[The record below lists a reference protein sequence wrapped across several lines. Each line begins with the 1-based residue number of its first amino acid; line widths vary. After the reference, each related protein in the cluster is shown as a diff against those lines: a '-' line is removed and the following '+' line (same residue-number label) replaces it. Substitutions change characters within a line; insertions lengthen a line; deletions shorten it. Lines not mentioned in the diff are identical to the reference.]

1 MLHHAVFFD
10 RDDTLNY
17 DPGYLGNPDLVKL
30 FPGVPQGI
38 SKLKN
43 ELNFKIVVISNQS
56 GITRGKITEND
67 VLAVNRKINDLLKE
81 EGTGI
86 DKFYHCPYHP
96 DFDDEE
102 KCKCRKPSPLMIFTA
117 AEELKLDLS
126 KCYFV
131 GDKASDVLCGFNAGI
146 KTVLIKSGNF
156 EEEIN
161 ILINENKTPNFV
173 AANFLDATNF
183 IYNDFAGAQV

>member
-1 MLHHAVFFD
+1 MLHQAVFFD

-43 ELNFKIVVISNQS
+43 ELDFKIVVISNQS
-56 GITRGKITEND
+56 GITRGKITEDD
-67 VLAVNRKINDLLKE
+67 VIAVNKKLNDLLNE

-86 DKFYHCPYHP
+86 DKFYYCPYHP

-102 KCKCRKPSPLMIFTA
+102 KCSCRKPSPKLIFEA
-117 AEELKLDLS
+117 ARELHLDLS
-126 KCYFV
+126 KSYFV
-131 GDKASDVLCGFNAGI
+131 GDKASDVLCGYNAGL
-146 KTVLIKSGNF
+146 KTVLIKSSNYND
-156 EEEIN
+156 EIN
-161 ILINENKTPNFV
+161 ILIKENKSPNFV
-173 AANFLDATNF
+173 AANFSEATNF
-183 IYNDFAGAQV
+183 IHNDFTEAQV